1 LVPVVISIC
10 NRPVKMKLK
19 GIKTYLRY
27 SNRERK
33 SFYYLIL
40 LLLVLVT
47 YYFITHF
54 RNAGSNHVIKPLV
67 LENAPSIYDSLFSPS
82 SGVASRL
89 KKINPNKVDLS
100 TLIEL
105 GIPKKAAHNWVKYLQ
120 KGGHLRDI
128 QGVARIY
135 GMSPEWVSLLTP
147 YLEFEIKPKTVH
159 SVQKANPKPLKR
171 LVEDFDPNSAGI
183 EQLIAA
189 GLPSGVSRV
198 IRNYTSRGGKFRKPE
213 DMLKIY
219 GMNDSLFAL
228 ISPYLIFPTA
238 KDSFQSTAIEKPA
251 KHRTAVDINL
261 SDTAGWKQLP
271 GIGSVLAK
279 RIVGFRESLGGFSNI
294 DQLLEVYGLKD
305 STLQV
310 IRPLLLTTP
319 VFRKIRVNYDLP
331 LTRAHPYLS
340 IKDSRVISNFI
351 FQNGLIKSPGELDK
365 ILAFDRKY
373 WERLLPYLSFDH
385 EIAR

>member
-1 LVPVVISIC
+1 
-10 NRPVKMKLK
+10 MKLR

-40 LLLVLVT
+40 LLLVMVT

-54 RNAGSNHVIKPLV
+54 RNAGSNHVIKPLI
-67 LENAPSIYDSLFSPS
+67 LTTAPAANDSLFSQAP
-82 SGVASRL
+82 GEASRL
-89 KKINPNKVDLS
+89 KKFNPNKIDLS
-100 TLIEL
+100 TLIEM

-120 KGGHLRDI
+120 KGGQIRDA
-128 QGVARIY
+128 QGIARIY

-147 YLEFEIKPKTVH
+147 YLEFESKPKTIT
-159 SVQKANPKPLKR
+159 SFQKANPIHQKLKA
-171 LVEDFDPNSAGI
+171 EDFDPNSAEM

-189 GLPSGVSRV
+189 GLPASISRV
-198 IRNYTSRGGKFRKPE
+198 ILNYRTRGGIFKKQE

-228 ISPYLIFPTA
+228 ISPYLIFPPA
-238 KDSFQSTAIEKPA
+238 IDNFQSIPDDKPA
-251 KHRTAVDINL
+251 GPRTTVDINL
-261 SDTAGWKQLP
+261 SDTATWKQLP
-271 GIGSVLAK
+271 GIGAVLAK
-279 RIVGFRESLGGFSNI
+279 RIVGFREILGGFTNI

-310 IRPLLLTTP
+310 IRPLLLTSP
-319 VFRKIRVNYDLP
+319 IFRKIRINHDLP

-351 FQNGLIKSPGELDK
+351 FQNGPIKSPDGLDA
-365 ILAFDRKY
+365 ILAFDKKY

-385 EIAR
+385 EITR

>member
-1 LVPVVISIC
+1 
-10 NRPVKMKLK
+10 MKLR

-40 LLLVLVT
+40 LLLVMVT

-54 RNAGSNHVIKPLV
+54 RNSGSNHLIKPLV
-67 LENAPSIYDSLFSPS
+67 LENAPPAKDSLFSLTP
-82 SGVASRL
+82 GEASRL
-89 KKINPNKVDLS
+89 KKFNPNKVDFS
-100 TLIEL
+100 TLIEW

-120 KGGHLRDI
+120 KGGQIRDA
-128 QGVARIY
+128 QGIARIY

-147 YLEFEIKPKTVH
+147 YLEFEIKPKTTH
-159 SVQKANPKPLKR
+159 SFQKANPILQKWKA
-171 LVEDFDPNSAGI
+171 ENFDPNSAEM

-189 GLPSGVSRV
+189 GLPPSISRV
-198 IRNYTSRGGKFRKPE
+198 ILNYRTRGGIFKKPE

-228 ISPYLIFPTA
+228 ISPYLIFRPA
-238 KDSFQSTAIEKPA
+238 KDNFQSIHEDKPA
-251 KHRTAVDINL
+251 GPRSMVDINL
-261 SDTAGWKQLP
+261 SDTAGWKKLP

-279 RIVGFRESLGGFSNI
+279 RIIGFREILGGFTNI

-310 IRPLLLTTP
+310 IRPLLLTSP
-319 VFRKIRVNYDLP
+319 VYRKIRINHDLP

-340 IKDSRVISNFI
+340 VKDSKVISNFI
-351 FQNGLIKSPGELDK
+351 VQNGPIKSPDDLDK
-365 ILAFDRKY
+365 ILAFDKKY
-373 WERLLPYLSFDH
+373 WERLLPYLSFEH